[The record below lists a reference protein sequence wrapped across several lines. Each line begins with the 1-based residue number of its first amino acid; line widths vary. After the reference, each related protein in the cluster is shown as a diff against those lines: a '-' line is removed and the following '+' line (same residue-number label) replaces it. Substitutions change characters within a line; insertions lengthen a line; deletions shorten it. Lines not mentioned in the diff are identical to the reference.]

1 MRSRLR
7 PVAGAA
13 LAATLAAVLQQ
24 PLLAQPKSDWELA
37 QEERDWREGE
47 FALPAY
53 PKPADLVPL
62 EVGAATDFRFF
73 VDATSLSVGR
83 DGVVRYT
90 LVARSRS
97 GAENVSFEGIRCKS
111 GRVRAY
117 AFGQGGA
124 RWSARG
130 TPWRAIEPGG
140 AQRWHFILWREYFC
154 PHAIAIRDVAEGV
167 DALRRGGHPDAP
179 RADMFSR

>member
-13 LAATLAAVLQQ
+13 LAATLAAALQQ

-53 PKPADLVPL
+53 PKPADLVAL

-111 GRVRAY
+111 GSVRAY

-140 AQRWHFILWREYFC
+140 TQRWHFILWREYFC
-154 PHAIAIRDVAEGV
+154 PHAIAIRDAAEGV
-167 DALRRGGHPDAP
+167 DALHRGGHPDAP